1 MIYVR
6 TGLSGET
13 SRDGYLR
20 EYKDEGMAEE
30 RRMGKER
37 LRRYINLAAV
47 TASNLAGISLDIMP
61 KKKRTL
67 FDRTK
72 HSFPF
77 IKLFCLLNE

>member
-1 MIYVR
+1 MIYVQ

-30 RRMGKER
+30 RRTRKEQ

-47 TASNLAGISLDIMP
+47 TASNLGGISLDIMQ
-61 KKKRTL
+61 KKIL

-72 HSFPF
+72 NYQIILF
-77 IKLFCLLNE
+77 IK

>member
-13 SRDGYLR
+13 SREGYLR

-30 RRMGKER
+30 RRMGKEQ

-47 TASNLAGISLDIMP
+47 TANNLAGISLDIMQ
-61 KKKRTL
+61 KK
-67 FDRTK
+67 
-72 HSFPF
+72 
-77 IKLFCLLNE
+77 